1 MCRRGWA
8 PVLLLLYI
16 VPELLVGRVAAVQPV
31 VLHHEHQ
38 IEEHGD
44 EAQPELGEVPEDGV
58 PVVVVVADEEHLD
71 HGEDAAREV
80 QDDVADAPAHR
91 TFAPENR

>member
-1 MCRRGWA
+1 MR
-8 PVLLLLYI
+8 
-16 VPELLVGRVAAVQPV
+16 RVATVQPV

-38 IEEHGD
+38 VEEHGD

-71 HGEDAAREV
+71 HGEYAAREV

-91 TFAPENR
+91 TLAPETGLNSYA